1 MSVTCE
7 NSYLSAEQQV
17 QTLLRTDGTLN
28 GLALNVVTT
37 PLDIEPAINCTNN
50 NLTFVD
56 LFLLS
61 IGVDSCAKPSI
72 RAINIESCDLLKNCD
87 NKDFNFLNNIFAYS
101 PALNQYFIVLVL
113 PTP

>member
-7 NSYLSAEQQV
+7 NSYLSADKQI

-28 GLALNVVTT
+28 GVALEIVST
-37 PLDIEPAINCTNN
+37 PGDIEPALNCDNN
-50 NLTFVD
+50 NLTFID
-56 LFLLS
+56 LFLLC

-72 RAINIESCDLLKNCD
+72 RAINIQSCDQVKNCD
-87 NKDFNFLNNIFAYS
+87 NNAYEFLNSIFAYS
-101 PALNQYFIVLVL
+101 PALKQYYIVFVI